1 MQTFMENAQDKPLNA
16 WHPSSEPRP
25 QKPSFWHYVREW
37 IKVIVVA
44 LVISLP
50 IRFFIAEPFV
60 VNGASMDPTFESGQ
74 FLIVDRLSYET
85 GTPARGDVTIFK
97 YPNNPRVYYI
107 KRTIGLPGETVRI
120 TDGIVSIINAEHP
133 DGFILD
139 EPYIGNAYRSHDTS
153 TFTLGPSQYFVMG
166 DNRTQSSDSR
176 AWGPLDEKFI
186 IGRPLVR
193 LLPLTSLSLFPG
205 EYHE

>member
-1 MQTFMENAQDKPLNA
+1 MQTFMENPQEKPLNA
-16 WHPSSEPRP
+16 WNPSSEPRP
-25 QKPSFWHYVREW
+25 HSHPFWHHVREW
-37 IKVIVVA
+37 IKVIIVA

-74 FLIVDRLSYET
+74 FLIVDRLSYRT
-85 GTPARGDVTIFK
+85 GTPERGDVTIFK

-120 TDGIVSIINAEHP
+120 NDGIVSIFNTEHP
-133 DGFILD
+133 EGFTLD
-139 EPYIGNAYRSHDTS
+139 ESYIGTAYRSHDTS
-153 TFTLGPSQYFVMG
+153 TVTLGPTEYFMMG
-166 DNRTQSSDSR
+166 DNRPESSDSR
-176 AWGPLDEKFI
+176 NWGPLDEKFLV
-186 IGRPLVR
+186 GRPIVR
-193 LLPLTSLSLFPG
+193 LLPLTSISIFPG